1 MSKIND
7 IGLRVIISMLLLL
20 GLLLLPVPAFSQQ
33 DLNLQNL
40 IVNGNFTGGFQAQG
54 IGYGWGAFHNGQASV
69 GWNADT
75 WSKVVPAGQSDI
87 QMIEIKNALER
98 DRYAGIYQTVTVV
111 PGQQYK
117 LTIKGL
123 IRSTEGD
130 ITTSDY
136 GYRLQYGVDYN
147 GGTAWELVAGKDWQ
161 ELPWDEQSFDEPSGG
176 AYRFD
181 TFEGTL
187 TAQSDHLTLF
197 IRAWKKWIN
206 NGSGIFDIQEVSLVG
221 PAPAGFTAP
230 GIEAA
235 AVNAPPAPAG
245 EFTGPAD
252 QPQPAAGNQQA
263 APAQPETVP
272 LNPLPAVKAPASG
285 QTPAESQ
292 LPVSGQGQDDSIH
305 YIFVGSV
312 ALLLVL
318 LAGAVTAMMRH
329 KALTKENR

>member
-1 MSKIND
+1 MSKRND
-7 IGLRVIISMLLLL
+7 IGLRVIISLILLA
-20 GLLLLPVPAFSQQ
+20 GVLLLPVPAFSQQ

-40 IVNGNFTGGFQAQG
+40 VVNGNFAGGFQAQG
-54 IGYGWGAFHNGQASV
+54 IGYGWGAFHNGQANV
-69 GWNADT
+69 GWNTDAWD
-75 WSKVVPAGQSDI
+75 KVATAGQTSI

-98 DRYAGIYQTVTVV
+98 DRYAGIYQTITVV

-130 ITTSDY
+130 INASNY

-147 GGTAWELVAGKDWQ
+147 GGAAWELVAGKDWH
-161 ELPWDEQSFDEPSGG
+161 ELPWDEQPLSEPAGG

-181 TFEGTL
+181 TFEATL

-197 IRAWKKWIN
+197 IRGWKKWIN

-221 PAPAGFTAP
+221 PAPAGFTTTAV
-230 GIEAA
+230 EAA
-235 AVNAPPAPAG
+235 AASAPQPAAG
-245 EFTGPAD
+245 EFTGPAN
-252 QPQPAAGNQQA
+252 QPAADNQQT

-272 LNPLPAVKAPASG
+272 LNPLPAVKAPAGG

-292 LPVSGQGQDDSIH
+292 LPVSGQGADGSIH
-305 YIFVGSV
+305 YIFIGSV

-329 KALTKENR
+329 KALTKENK